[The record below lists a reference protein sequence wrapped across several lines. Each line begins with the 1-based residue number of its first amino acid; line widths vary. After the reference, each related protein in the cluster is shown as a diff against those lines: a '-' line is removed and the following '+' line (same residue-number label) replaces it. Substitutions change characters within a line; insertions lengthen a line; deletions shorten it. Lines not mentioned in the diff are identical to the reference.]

1 MAMNSVRRSLWAAAL
16 VSLGT
21 ALAGCGMPGTPLAP
35 TLNLPVQVSDLAAT
49 RTGERVRLTWTMP
62 TKNTD
67 KLLLKGKVQVRVCH
81 KAGIAPDC
89 VPVGNLEKDPGAAVD
104 VGQELPEE
112 LAPGVP
118 RPLTYY
124 VELLNRKGR
133 SAGLSNPAVVAA
145 GEAPAAVLGLDALIQ
160 KVGVVLHWNAAL
172 EGPSASAV
180 RLQRTLLTP
189 VSAAAVKPAQ
199 GALAPAPEPIEQNLL
214 VEVKDRAQVGAV
226 DSNIHFGQTYE
237 YRAQRV
243 LRVSVGGTMMEL
255 DGPLSP
261 PVRVEAK
268 DVFPPAAPKG
278 LAAVAVA
285 ANNETAAGVDLA
297 WEPNTERDLAGY
309 VVYRREGGGDWERVS
324 PTVLHVGPGYHDAHV
339 QAGHT
344 YEYSVTAVD
353 QSGHES
359 LRSGSAQEAVPSP
372 EPAASPQ
379 TVPNQ

>member
-67 KLLLKGKVQVRVCH
+67 KLLLKGKVQVRVCR
-81 KAGIAPDC
+81 KAGTAPDC

-112 LAPGVP
+112 LATGMP

-124 VELLNRKGR
+124 VELLNKNGR

-145 GEAPAAVLGLDALIQ
+145 GEAPAAVLGLDAQIQ

-172 EGPSASAV
+172 EGPSASAI

-199 GALAPAPEPIEQNLL
+199 GALAPAAEPVEQNLL

-226 DSNIHFGQTYE
+226 DTNIHFGQTYE

-243 LRVSVGGTMMEL
+243 LRVNVGGTLMEL

-297 WEPNTERDLAGY
+297 WEPNTETDLAGY

-324 PTVLHVGPGYHDAHV
+324 PTVLLVGPGYHDAHV

-344 YEYSVTAVD
+344 YEYAVTAVD

-359 LRSGSAQEAVPSP
+359 LRSGPAQEAVPSP
-372 EPAASPQ
+372 EAG
-379 TVPNQ
+379 PNQ

>member
-21 ALAGCGMPGTPLAP
+21 VLAGCGMPGTPLAP

-49 RTGERVRLTWTMP
+49 RTGERVLLTWTMP

-67 KLLLKGKVQVRVCH
+67 KLLLKGEVQVRVCR
-81 KAGIAPDC
+81 KAGISPDC
-89 VPVGNLEKDPGAAVD
+89 VPVGNLEKDPGTAVD

-112 LAPGVP
+112 LATGVP

-124 VELLNRKGR
+124 VELLNKNGR
-133 SAGLSNPAVVAA
+133 SAGMSNPAVVAA
-145 GEAPAAVLGLDALIQ
+145 GEAPAAVLGLDAQIQ

-199 GALAPAPEPIEQNLL
+199 GALASAPEPVEQNLL

-226 DSNIHFGQTYE
+226 DATIHFGQTYE

-243 LRVSVGGTMMEL
+243 LRVSVGGTMM

-261 PVRVEAK
+261 PFRVEAK

-285 ANNETAAGVDLA
+285 ANNETAVGVDLA
-297 WEPNTERDLAGY
+297 WEPNTENDLAGY
-309 VVYRREGGGDWERVS
+309 VVYRREGGSDWERVS
-324 PTVLHVGPGYHDAHV
+324 PTVLLVGPGYHDAHV

-344 YEYSVTAVD
+344 YEYAVTAVD

-359 LRSGSAQEAVPSP
+359 LRSGSAQEAVPSG
-372 EPAASPQ
+372 EA
-379 TVPNQ
+379 VPNAEAVPNH